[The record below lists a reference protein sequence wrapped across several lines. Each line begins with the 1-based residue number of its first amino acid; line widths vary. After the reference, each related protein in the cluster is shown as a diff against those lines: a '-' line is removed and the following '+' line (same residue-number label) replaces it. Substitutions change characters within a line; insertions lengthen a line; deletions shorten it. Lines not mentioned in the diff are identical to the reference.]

1 MPDHVAIFPGVQVR
15 NEKVFARIFRYKDIT
30 YQVMGY
36 EVPRVRFTLAVGD
49 FERRVFCLTTAA
61 AAAILT
67 LNPALLQSTTLCKQA
82 RNTTL
87 TDFDCL
93 HISYI
98 YKHKAIVVLALR
110 LWKAS
115 NFKIKSCTK
124 KKKTTA
130 WHRQLLLVSVHFFL
144 PLLSTSINDGN
155 TSIDNKEK
163 SPRNGF
169 NRTASNSS
177 EEHKMAHSTN

>member
-98 YKHKAIVVLALR
+98 YKHKAILQFWHCVCGKPQTL
-110 LWKAS
+110 KS
-115 NFKIKSCTK
+115 NPVP
-124 KKKTTA
+124 KKTKQRPGTA
-130 WHRQLLLVSVHFFL
+130 
-144 PLLSTSINDGN
+144 NYC
-155 TSIDNKEK
+155 
-163 SPRNGF
+163 
-169 NRTASNSS
+169 
-177 EEHKMAHSTN
+177 